1 MEELSPSKQ
10 LFRKE
15 VLERGDSNSLGT
27 VFLRQPKEYQ
37 WIAILMFLVV
47 SGLLVFLF
55 VGTYTKYADVFGVIT
70 VDKGLVKVSARREGQ
85 IIEQLVEQ
93 GDSVTKGDLL
103 YVISTDRHSSFDQ
116 NLDQT
121 ILTQQME
128 LQSSLERDLKIAE
141 EASGLELALIKSK
154 ILSKT
159 TEIEQ
164 INAQLAIYD
173 QRVELSGAGLAR
185 NEKLL
190 KAGHTNQAQL
200 DKVIEEH
207 LALKS
212 KRNDLLMK
220 LNSTQSLLA
229 ELTNELELKP
239 GIFKEKHNRLKRNLI
254 ENKQRITEVSSNIDY
269 RIYAPLTGV
278 IGSQLTHVGEFVRP
292 GNTMVSLIPQGSK
305 LQAELYVPA
314 TSIGFIKPA
323 QEVSMRYSAFPY
335 QHFGLHSGR
344 VLSVSKVIS
353 LPEELETSVELT
365 GAVYKVIVGL
375 DSQSVSA
382 QGEELSL
389 GVGMELEASVKLENR
404 SLVQWIL
411 EPIYSLRNR

>member
-1 MEELSPSKQ
+1 MEEPSPSKQ

-15 VLERGDSNSLGT
+15 VLEKGDANSLGT

-37 WIAILMFLVV
+37 WIAILMFLIV

-85 IIEQLVEQ
+85 IIEQLIKQ
-93 GDSVTKGDLL
+93 GDTVKKGDLL

-116 NLDQT
+116 NLDQS
-121 ILTQQME
+121 ILAQQME
-128 LQSSLERDLKIAE
+128 LQSSLERDITIAE
-141 EASGLELALIKSK
+141 EASALELALIKSK
-154 ILSKT
+154 VSSKA
-159 TEIEQ
+159 TEIKQ
-164 INAQLAIYD
+164 INEQLDLYD
-173 QRVELSGAGLAR
+173 RRVDLSSAGLQR

-200 DKVIEEH
+200 DQVIEDH
-207 LALKS
+207 LSLQS

-220 LNSTQSLLA
+220 LNSTQSLLV
-229 ELTNELELKP
+229 ELKNELELKP
-239 GIFKEKHNRLKRNLI
+239 GNFKEKLNRLKRNLI

-269 RIYAPLTGV
+269 RIYAPLNGV
-278 IGSQLTHVGEFVRP
+278 IGNQLTHVGEFVRP
-292 GNTMVSLIPQGSK
+292 GNIMVSLIPEGSQ

-314 TSIGFIKPA
+314 TSIGFIRPS
-323 QEVSMRYSAFPY
+323 QVVSMRYSAFPY
-335 QHFGLHSGR
+335 QHFGLHSGT

-353 LPEELETSVELT
+353 LPDELETSVELA

-375 DSQSVSA
+375 DSQSVRA
-382 QGEELSL
+382 QGEEITL